1 MANKKTSQKGS
12 ADNKGRS
19 ASKSNKTTNESL
31 RHFSQIGDRNVNRLP
46 IKVHGTG
53 PDMPK
58 RSAAKKSK

>member
-1 MANKKTSQKGS
+1 MADKKTSQKGS

-19 ASKSNKTTNESL
+19 ASKSNKAINESL
-31 RHFSQIGDRNVNRLP
+31 RHFSQIGDRKVNRLP
-46 IKVHGTG
+46 TEVRGTG